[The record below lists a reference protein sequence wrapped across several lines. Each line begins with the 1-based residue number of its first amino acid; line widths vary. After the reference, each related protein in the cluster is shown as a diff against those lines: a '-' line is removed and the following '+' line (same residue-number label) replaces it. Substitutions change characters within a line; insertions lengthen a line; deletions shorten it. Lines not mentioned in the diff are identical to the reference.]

1 MHTQLCSCRSCA
13 DPRLCTH
20 VSSHMDSYTY
30 THTDPE
36 NTVPTAPQSP
46 ALTHRHTC
54 KTPKPTTLSSPP
66 EPRVHADVHP
76 DSAGWLHTP
85 WRGPWKRR
93 AWPKG
98 RQGNGSGPWHSSG
111 FGTPLNKVSS
121 ASEPRFPCLQV
132 LTYGQRLWL
141 WGARAGRARAPVN
154 RAD

>member
-1 MHTQLCSCRSCA
+1 
-13 DPRLCTH
+13 
-20 VSSHMDSYTY
+20 MDSYTH

-66 EPRVHADVHP
+66 EPSVHADVHP

-98 RQGNGSGPWHSSG
+98 RARKWFWALAFIRVWNATEQGI
-111 FGTPLNKVSS
+111 
-121 ASEPRFPCLQV
+121 
-132 LTYGQRLWL
+132 QRL
-141 WGARAGRARAPVN
+141 
-154 RAD
+154 